1 MIKLEKL
8 KDEYYKNVTDGDSE
22 INFGTLALAKEWTF
36 NFSLSS
42 SLSGTDQECTFD
54 RIGPTSPLSA
64 YYYSFLMKSFHCDAI
79 NRWNGTHVFEW
90 SVTSGKTYPNPVL
103 QRNVIQAASLCSMT
117 ANLDSISLFA
127 TRMKYTGDMIDPATF
142 SVYDVN
148 GSRMFYSQKDSS
160 SDSYCNLVPDSA
172 YYGSLT
178 TSLTAGHYLAWGIQ
192 DYGLFAIW
200 SDIHA
205 LSSSLS
211 SVDSVQFSGNLY
223 FHNITTNIVIEPEEF
238 TTTTN
243 PSFAD
248 ANTKSEVPKVN
259 TTYITSVG
267 FYNRWGELLL
277 VAKPSHPIRRFLNV
291 PITIKLSFD
300 L

>member
-1 MIKLEKL
+1 MVKLEKL
-8 KDEYYKNVTDGDSE
+8 KDEYYKNLDEGDSE
-22 INFGTLALAKEWTF
+22 INFGTLALAKKWAF
-36 NFSLSS
+36 VLSPNS

-54 RIGPTSPLSA
+54 VVTKDSSLSS
-64 YYYSFLMKSFHCDAI
+64 YYYSFMMKSFHCDAI

-90 SVTSGKTYPNPVL
+90 SAISGKTYPNPVL
-103 QRNVIQAASLCSMT
+103 QRNSMQVASLCSMT
-117 ANLDSISLFA
+117 ASMNSMALFVA
-127 TRMKYTGDMIDPATF
+127 RMKYTGDMIDPTTF
-142 SVYDVN
+142 SIYDEG
-148 GSRMFYSQKDSS
+148 GSRMFFSEKEPS
-160 SDSYCNLVPDSA
+160 SDSYCFLTPDPN
-172 YYGSLT
+172 YYGALT
-178 TSLTAGHYLAWGIQ
+178 ASLTAGHYLGWGLQ
-192 DYGLFAIW
+192 DYGTFAIW

-205 LSSSLS
+205 LTSSLS
-211 SVDSVQFSGNLY
+211 SVSSIQFSGKLY
-223 FHNITTNIVIEPEEF
+223 FHNITTNVVIEPDEF

-248 ANTKSEVPKVN
+248 ANTKTEIPKVN

-267 FYNRWGELLL
+267 FYNKWGELLL

>member
-22 INFGTLALAKEWTF
+22 INFGTLNLSKNWTF

-42 SLSGTDQECTFD
+42 SLSGSNQECTYD
-54 RIGPTSPLSA
+54 RVGPEGSLSA

-79 NRWNGTHVFEW
+79 NRWSGQHVFEW
-90 SVTSGKTYPNPVL
+90 SITSGKTYPNPVIK
-103 QRNVIQAASLCSMT
+103 RNVIQVASLCSMT
-117 ANLDSISLFA
+117 ASLDSIGLFSV
-127 TRMKYTGDMIDPATF
+127 RMKYTGDMIDPTTF
-142 SVYDVN
+142 SVYDLSGN
-148 GSRMFYSQKDSS
+148 RMFYSKKEPL
-160 SDSYCNLVPDSA
+160 SDSFCHLVPDSV

-178 TSLTAGHYLAWGIQ
+178 TSLTAGHYLGWGIQ
-192 DYGLFAIW
+192 DYGLFAVW

-205 LSSSLS
+205 LSSSLTAI
-211 SVDSVQFSGNLY
+211 DSVQFAGRLS

-248 ANTKSEVPKVN
+248 ANVKSEVPKVN

-277 VAKPSHPIRRFLNV
+277 VAKPSHPIRKYLGV